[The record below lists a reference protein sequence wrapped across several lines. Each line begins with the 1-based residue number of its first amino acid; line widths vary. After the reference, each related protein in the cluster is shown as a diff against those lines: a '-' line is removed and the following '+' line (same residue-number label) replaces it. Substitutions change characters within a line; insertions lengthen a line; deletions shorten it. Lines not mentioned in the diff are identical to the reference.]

1 MHVLCILRIT
11 RQIVGTSKKIAW
23 LSSPPLVA
31 GQHFGALHRTRRLH
45 GSWRQ
50 VDGGVQVTAVERGM
64 DPIGRASRAA
74 STRSPRGRAGVG
86 QHEGALCRDVRIV
99 EDARRAAGEQPRQ
112 RFLTR
117 AARRSS
123 PPCSSRSNF
132 PVISAAAER
141 IAPPA
146 LRNASITPGCRKLGD
161 VIYPP
166 GGARIGAQSG
176 LIMRILNQLCGR
188 ARASRDLF

>member
-23 LSSPPLVA
+23 RLRRLA

-50 VDGGVQVTAVERGM
+50 VDGGVQVTAVARGM

-86 QHEGALCRDVRIV
+86 KHEGALCRDVRIV
-99 EDARRAAGEQPRQ
+99 EDARRCCR
-112 RFLTR
+112 R
-117 AARRSS
+117 AAAPAFPYAGGSQILA
-123 PPCSSRSNF
+123 PCSSRSNF
-132 PVISAAAER
+132 PVISAAA
-141 IAPPA
+141 
-146 LRNASITPGCRKLGD
+146 K
-161 VIYPP
+161 
-166 GGARIGAQSG
+166 
-176 LIMRILNQLCGR
+176 R
-188 ARASRDLF
+188 ARARFDPASSGRPMAATVSVGRPSRLPRARAAARPALTISSVYERKTRIYLALWESP